1 MEKILFEKKM
11 CSKCGKKRKKKKTE
25 SINMEF
31 CMVFSFVYN
40 LHFYLIQLRLLD
52 EDLARNVKGS
62 FIIDID

>member
-1 MEKILFEKKM
+1 MEKILFEKKNVFEM
-11 CSKCGKKRKKKKTE
+11 WKKKKKKKTE